1 MAMFNLRKTS
11 YKGRRFVVIDKSS
24 AIELKSSKKYVPVF
38 ILGLLTGAGL
48 LVTYFLLRAKEGIS
62 LDLFV
67 AILFW
72 IIVLYLWTKVLNMPV
87 EISIKENKIF
97 FSDYLSNLKYMF
109 IPDVLSVEKKK
120 SMITISSKSDKIT
133 FQSEFDGINEF
144 IEELIKINSQIEKRG
159 I

>member
-1 MAMFNLRKTS
+1 
-11 YKGRRFVVIDKSS
+11 
-24 AIELKSSKKYVPVF
+24 
-38 ILGLLTGAGL
+38 
-48 LVTYFLLRAKEGIS
+48 
-62 LDLFV
+62 
-67 AILFW
+67 
-72 IIVLYLWTKVLNMPV
+72 
-87 EISIKENKIF
+87 
-97 FSDYLSNLKYMF
+97 MF